1 MKGTVGIVGDSI
13 EIKLLKESLEEKGY
27 RVFLWKRGTFDLSEI
42 NTDLQVLVYTLT
54 LEEGEDNLF
63 IEKVLKE
70 KKFPLILLAERLSL
84 DKAIE
89 LIRKGVKDIKLLST
103 PLDLIEASILSVLEE
118 KKVAQLEEVFLT
130 CEPKLLKILGAL
142 EAVAKTKAPVLIIGE
157 SGTGKELLAKYIH
170 QKSPRKGGPFI
181 AINCAA
187 LPETLLESEL
197 FGYEKGA
204 FSGANFRKK
213 GKIEL
218 ADQGT
223 LFLDEIGEMSLPL
236 QSKLLRVLQEGEI
249 DRLGGYYPIKV
260 DFRLISATNR
270 DIEKEIAENRFRSD
284 LYYRINVIT
293 VKIPPLRE
301 RKNDVKLLAKYYLEK
316 FSALYGKKFRDF
328 SDRAIRFLLNYPF
341 PGNVRELKNMI
352 ERAVIICNEDYID
365 VKYLTNPFDEGEGKS
380 DMVYSRD
387 GEIAEEKNNL
397 GTKFDLFVEEIK
409 TLEEMER
416 EAILKALRLTKGNKT
431 KAAELLG
438 ITVRTLRNKLSEYKE
453 KGLISWEEF

>member
-1 MKGTVGIVGDSI
+1 MNGTVGIVGDAI
-13 EIKLLKESLEEKGY
+13 EIKLLKESLEEKGC
-27 RVFLWKRGTFDLSEI
+27 RVFLWKKETFELSEI
-42 NTDLQVLVYTLT
+42 KPYIQVLVYTLT
-54 LEEGEDNLF
+54 SEEEIPS
-63 IEKVLKE
+63 IEKILKE
-70 KKFPLILLAERLSL
+70 KKFPLILLAEKLSL
-84 DKAIE
+84 EKAIE

-103 PLDLIEASILSVLEE
+103 SLDLIEASILSLLQE
-118 KKVAQLEEVFLT
+118 KRVAQLEEIFLT

-142 EAVAKTKAPVLIIGE
+142 EEVAKTKAPVLIIGE

-170 QKSPRKGGPFI
+170 QRSPRKGGPFI

-223 LFLDEIGEMSLPL
+223 LFLDEIGEMSLTL

-270 DIEKEIAENRFRSD
+270 DIEKEVAENKFRAD

-301 RKNDVKLLAKYYLEK
+301 RKNDIKLLGKYYLEK
-316 FSALYGKKFRDF
+316 FSKIYGKKFKDF
-328 SDRAIRFLLNYPF
+328 SEGAYKFLLSYTF
-341 PGNVRELKNMI
+341 PGNVRELRNMI
-352 ERAVIICNEDYID
+352 ERAVITCEEEFID
-365 VKYLTNPFDEGEGKS
+365 VKYLTNPFDEDENKS
-380 DMVYSRD
+380 DFIREFP
-387 GEIAEEKNNL
+387 GEKVEVKEKL
-397 GTKFDLFVEEIK
+397 GTKFDIKIEEIK
-409 TLEEMER
+409 PLEEMER
-416 EAILKALRLTKGNKT
+416 EAIIKALRLTKGNKT

-438 ITVRTLRNKLSEYKE
+438 ITVRTLRNKLNEYRE
-453 KGLISWEEF
+453 KNLISWEEF

>member
-1 MKGTVGIVGDSI
+1 MNGTVGIVGDAI
-13 EIKLLKESLEEKGY
+13 EIKLLKESLEEKGC
-27 RVFLWKRGTFDLSEI
+27 RVFLWKKETFELSEI
-42 NTDLQVLVYTLT
+42 KPYIQVLVYTLT
-54 LEEGEDNLF
+54 SEEEIPS
-63 IEKVLKE
+63 IEKILKE
-70 KKFPLILLAERLSL
+70 KKFPLILLAEKLSL
-84 DKAIE
+84 EKAIE

-103 PLDLIEASILSVLEE
+103 SLDLIEASILSLLQE
-118 KKVAQLEEVFLT
+118 KRVAQLEELFLT

-142 EAVAKTKAPVLIIGE
+142 EEVAKTKAPILIIGE

-170 QKSPRKGGPFI
+170 QRSPRKGGPFI

-223 LFLDEIGEMSLPL
+223 LFLDEIGEMSLTL

-270 DIEKEIAENRFRSD
+270 DIEKEVAENKFRAD

-301 RKNDVKLLAKYYLEK
+301 RKNDIKLLGKYYLEK
-316 FSALYGKKFRDF
+316 FSKIYGKKFKDF
-328 SDRAIRFLLNYPF
+328 SEGAYKFLLSYTF
-341 PGNVRELKNMI
+341 PGNVRELRNMI
-352 ERAVIICNEDYID
+352 ERAVITCEDEFID
-365 VKYLTNPFDEGEGKS
+365 VKYLTNPFDEDENKSEFIREFPGEK
-380 DMVYSRD
+380 V
-387 GEIAEEKNNL
+387 EVKEKL
-397 GTKFDLFVEEIK
+397 GTKFDIKIEEIK
-409 TLEEMER
+409 PLEEMER
-416 EAILKALRLTKGNKT
+416 EAIIKALRLTKGNKT

-438 ITVRTLRNKLSEYKE
+438 ITVRTLRNKLNEYRE
-453 KGLISWEEF
+453 KNLITWEEF